1 MSRFGHNFSV
11 TFLSQINSKLH
22 ETFRITSLGSPEM
35 IYNACV
41 RACAHVHAQR
51 VKSCT
56 LLLCPFLG
64 QFFKFL
70 RRFLTENEK
79 TEATLQIGIVKAH
92 LFHFIHF
99 FRFRY
104 GSPSK
109 WPKCVKNVKK
119 KHFFGHL
126 GRKVIK

>member
-1 MSRFGHNFSV
+1 MEVSRKHQKKCGTSMCTHAHATCINVRVSLYKFDSCLIVLLFVRPSRFVSRFGHNLSV
-11 TFLSQINSKLH
+11 TFLSQINSKLQ
-22 ETFRITSLGSPEM
+22 ETFSITSLGSPEM

-70 RRFLTENEK
+70 RRFLTEN
-79 TEATLQIGIVKAH
+79 L
-92 LFHFIHF
+92 
-99 FRFRY
+99 Y
-104 GSPSK
+104 
-109 WPKCVKNVKK
+109 
-119 KHFFGHL
+119 
-126 GRKVIK
+126 